1 MIKYVWLLTAFFFFQ
16 SAWSAS
22 EETIRFTESPKPISY
37 YMHYCHVRGSITSQ
51 LISSDKSDP
60 KQACADAH
68 MEAGQSY
75 PMLHT
80 CLDENGN
87 IDRTVYSP
95 LSQEEACG
103 EENVVTLE
111 RIIEILCRND
121 ENPENC
127 KSERMEKLT
136 SIQERQRGLV
146 EFIKPGQYESGQ
158 YLKNQGRP
166 GEFVESGKYLKNQGR
181 PGEFVSMQYRPPF
194 FMDEGIARPVFD
206 DGDRVSL
213 LYNQILKLQLFNFPY
228 QDTKLCDIEDER
240 INPDLCIGWI
250 DPENRP
256 RGR

>member
-1 MIKYVWLLTAFFFFQ
+1 MIKYIYLLAFFFVQ

-22 EETIRFTESPKPISY
+22 EDTMQFAEPPKHISY
-37 YMHYCHVRGSITSQ
+37 YMHYCHVRGSITSE

-80 CLDENGN
+80 CLDKDGN

-103 EENVVTLE
+103 KEDVVTLE

-121 ENPENC
+121 EDPKNC
-127 KSERMEKLT
+127 KSERMA
-136 SIQERQRGLV
+136 SIQENRLKQERLMELIGP
-146 EFIKPGQYESGQ
+146 EQYESGQ

-166 GEFVESGKYLKNQGR
+166 GEFVESGRYLKNQGR
-181 PGEFVSMQYRPPF
+181 PGEFVSTQYRPPF

-206 DGDRVSL
+206 DEDRVSL
-213 LYNQILKLQLFNFPY
+213 LYNQILKLQQFNFPY
-228 QDTKLCDIEDER
+228 QDTRLCDIKDELVDP
-240 INPDLCIGWI
+240 NLCIGWI